1 MIFTNSIKKR
11 IFDIIFSFIGLIFVI
26 PFIIPFIFLIWLQD
40 FGNPFYIADR
50 VGINFNKFKI
60 IKLRS
65 MILKADK
72 SKVDSTSSND
82 PRITKLGAIIRKLKL
97 DELTQL
103 INVLKGEMSF
113 VGPRPNVERET
124 NLYSNKEKELLK
136 VKPGITDFASI
147 VFSDE
152 SEILKDHQNPDIAY
166 NQLIRPRKNY
176 LALTYIE
183 NKSIILDLKIIFLTI
198 FSFINKRKT
207 LNLIVRIL
215 RNFETSDE
223 IIEMARRNYKLTP
236 IAPPGLQDIIYSRE
250 ENNQN

>member
-1 MIFTNSIKKR
+1 MIFTHSVKKR
-11 IFDIIFSFIGLIFVI
+11 IFDITFSFIGLLLVLPLIT
-26 PFIIPFIFLIWLQD
+26 PFILLIWLQD
-40 FGNPFYIADR
+40 FENPFYIADR
-50 VGINFNKFKI
+50 VGLDFKKFKI

-65 MILKADK
+65 MISKADK
-72 SKVDSTSSND
+72 SKVDSTSAND
-82 PRITKLGAIIRKLKL
+82 PRITKVGSIIRKLKL

-103 INVLKGEMSF
+103 FNVLKGEMSF

-166 NQLIRPRKNY
+166 NQLIRPRKNF
-176 LALTYIE
+176 LALTYIK
-183 NKSIILDLKIIFLTI
+183 NKSIILDLKIILLTI
-198 FSFINKRKT
+198 FAFVNKRKT

-215 RNFETSDE
+215 RSYETPEE
-223 IIEMARRNYKLTP
+223 IIEMARRNNKLTP
-236 IAPPGLQDIIYSRE
+236 MAPPGLKNIIYSRE
-250 ENNQN
+250 I

>member
-1 MIFTNSIKKR
+1 M
-11 IFDIIFSFIGLIFVI
+11 
-26 PFIIPFIFLIWLQD
+26 
-40 FGNPFYIADR
+40 
-50 VGINFNKFKI
+50 I
-60 IKLRS
+60 IK
-65 MILKADK
+65 ADE
-72 SKVDSTSSND
+72 SKVDSTSAND
-82 PRITKLGAIIRKLKL
+82 PRITKIGAIVRRLKL

-103 INVLKGEMSF
+103 FNVFKGEMSF

-152 SEILKDHQNPDIAY
+152 SEILKDHENPDIAY

-176 LALTYIE
+176 LALTYLK

-198 FSFINKRKT
+198 LAFFNKRKT

-215 RNFETSDE
+215 RNYKTSED
-223 IIEMARRNYKLTP
+223 IIEMARRNNKLTP
-236 IAPPGLQDIIYSRE
+236 MAPPGLQDIIYTRRID
-250 ENNQN
+250 NQN

>member
-1 MIFTNSIKKR
+1 MILTHSVKKR
-11 IFDIIFSFIGLIFVI
+11 IFDIIFSFVGLVLVI
-26 PFIIPFIFLIWLQD
+26 PLIIPFIFLIWLQD
-40 FGNPFYIADR
+40 FDNPLYIADR
-50 VGINFNKFKI
+50 VGLNFKKFKI

-65 MILKADK
+65 MISKADK
-72 SKVDSTSSND
+72 SKVDSTSAND
-82 PRITKLGAIIRKLKL
+82 PRITKVGSIIRKLKL

-103 INVLKGEMSF
+103 FNVFKGEMSF

-166 NQLIRPRKNY
+166 NQLIRPRKNF
-176 LALTYIE
+176 LALTYIK
-183 NKSIILDLKIIFLTI
+183 NKSIILDLKIILLTI
-198 FSFINKRKT
+198 FAFVNKRKT

-215 RNFETSDE
+215 RSYETPEE
-223 IIEMARRNYKLTP
+223 IIEMARRNNKLTP
-236 IAPPGLQDIIYSRE
+236 MAPPGLKDIIYSRE
-250 ENNQN
+250 I

>member
-1 MIFTNSIKKR
+1 MNFTHSVKKR
-11 IFDIIFSFIGLIFVI
+11 IFDITFSFLGLILVI
-26 PFIIPFIFLIWLQD
+26 PLITPFIFLIWLQD
-40 FGNPFYIADR
+40 FKNPFYIADR
-50 VGINFNKFKI
+50 IGLDFKKFKI

-65 MILKADK
+65 MISKADK
-72 SKVDSTSSND
+72 SKVDSTSAND
-82 PRITKLGAIIRKLKL
+82 PRITKVGAIIRKLKL

-103 INVLKGEMSF
+103 SNVFKGEMSF

-166 NQLIRPRKNY
+166 NQLIRPRKNF
-176 LALTYIE
+176 LALTYI
-183 NKSIILDLKIIFLTI
+183 NKRSIILDLKIILLTI
-198 FSFINKRKT
+198 FAFVNKRKT

-215 RNFETSDE
+215 RSYETPEE
-223 IIEMARRNYKLTP
+223 IIEMARRNNKLTP
-236 IAPPGLQDIIYSRE
+236 MAPPGLKDIIYSRE
-250 ENNQN
+250 I

>member
-1 MIFTNSIKKR
+1 MIFSNSVKKR
-11 IFDIIFSFIGLIFVI
+11 IFDVIFSFIGLIFVVPI
-26 PFIIPFIFLIWLQD
+26 IIPFLFLIWIQD
-40 FGNPFYIADR
+40 FENPFYIADR
-50 VGINFNKFKI
+50 VGLNFKKFKI

-65 MILKADK
+65 MIVKADK
-72 SKVDSTSSND
+72 SKVDSTSAND
-82 PRITKLGAIIRKLKL
+82 PRITKVGAIIRKLKL

-103 INVLKGEMSF
+103 FNVFKGEMSF

-124 NLYSNKEKELLK
+124 NLYSNKEKELLE

-152 SEILKDHQNPDIAY
+152 SEILKDQQNPDIAY

-183 NKSIILDLKIIFLTI
+183 NRSIILDFKIILLTI
-198 FSFINKRKT
+198 FSFLNKRKT

-215 RNFETSDE
+215 RSYDTKEE
-223 IIEMARRNYKLTP
+223 IIQMARRNNKLTP
-236 IAPPGLQDIIYSRE
+236 IVPPGLKDIIYSRE
-250 ENNQN
+250 INN

>member
-1 MIFTNSIKKR
+1 MIFSNAVKKR
-11 IFDIIFSFIGLIFVI
+11 IFDIIFSFIGIIFLIPLI
-26 PFIIPFIFLIWLQD
+26 SPFIFLIWLQD
-40 FGNPFYIADR
+40 FENPFYIADR
-50 VGINFNKFKI
+50 VGLNFRKFKI

-65 MILKADK
+65 MIVKADK
-72 SKVDSTSSND
+72 SKVDSTSAND
-82 PRITKLGAIIRKLKL
+82 PRITKIGAIIRRLKL

-103 INVLKGEMSF
+103 FNVLKGEMSF

-124 NLYSNKEKELLK
+124 DLYSKKEKELLG

-176 LALTYIE
+176 LALTYIK
-183 NKSIILDLKIIFLTI
+183 NKSITLDLKIILLTI
-198 FSFINKRKT
+198 FAFVNKRKT

-215 RNFETSDE
+215 RSYETPQE
-223 IIEMARRNYKLTP
+223 IIEMARRNNKLTP
-236 IAPPGLQDIIYSRE
+236 MAPPGLKDIIYSRE
-250 ENNQN
+250 I

>member
-1 MIFTNSIKKR
+1 MIFVNSVKKR
-11 IFDIIFSFIGLIFVI
+11 IFDIIFSFVGLLFVI
-26 PFIIPFIFLIWLQD
+26 PLIIPFILLIWLQD
-40 FGNPFYIADR
+40 FDNPFYIADR
-50 VGINFNKFKI
+50 VGLNFRKFKI

-65 MILKADK
+65 MIVKADK
-72 SKVDSTSSND
+72 SKVDSTSAND
-82 PRITKLGAIIRKLKL
+82 PRITKIGAIIRRLKL

-103 INVLKGEMSF
+103 FNVLKGEMSF

-152 SEILKDHQNPDIAY
+152 SEILKDHEDPDIAY

-176 LALTYIE
+176 LALTYIK
-183 NKSIILDLKIIFLTI
+183 NKSIYLDLKIILLTI
-198 FSFINKRKT
+198 LAFVNKRKT

-215 RNFETSDE
+215 RNYETPEE
-223 IIEMARRNYKLTP
+223 IIEMARRNNKLTP
-236 IAPPGLQDIIYSRE
+236 MAPPGLKDIIYSRSMG
-250 ENNQN
+250 N